1 MTASAPPTPSF
12 ARRHWGK
19 LTILSIV
26 STLLLVFGAWS
37 AFAIFVTYSEGT
49 RTGYAQ
55 KLSYKGWICK
65 TWEGEIAMS
74 TVPGVMPEKFTYTVH
89 GDSLAEAI
97 RALEG
102 KKVTL
107 AYKQHRFVPSR
118 CFGESEYWATG
129 VKAAE
134 P

>member
-1 MTASAPPTPSF
+1 MTASAPPSPSF

-19 LTILSIV
+19 LILLSLVGSI
-26 STLLLVFGAWS
+26 LVVLGAWS
-37 AFAIFVTYSEGT
+37 AFSILVTYSQGT
-49 RTGYAQ
+49 RTGFAQ
-55 KLSYKGWICK
+55 KLSYKGWLCK

-74 TVPGVMPEKFTYTVH
+74 TVPGVMPEKFLFTVH
-89 GDSLAEAI
+89 DDSLAGAI

-102 KKVTL
+102 KRVTL
-107 AYKQHRFVPSR
+107 EYAQHRFLPNR

-129 VKAAE
+129 VKSAE